1 MYRAIWRILPGSIAV
16 RIAILVLLA
25 GAILV
30 ALDLWV
36 FPWMA
41 VTFVDDRG
49 TVGSGA

>member
-1 MYRAIWRILPGSIAV
+1 MYRALWRILPGPVAV
-16 RIAILVLLA
+16 RVVILLVLVA
-25 GAILV
+25 AVLV

-49 TVGSGA
+49 TVGAS

>member
-1 MYRAIWRILPGSIAV
+1 MYRALWRILPGPVAV
-16 RIAILVLLA
+16 RVAILIVLVA
-25 GAILV
+25 GVLV

-49 TVGSGA
+49 TVGAS